1 MAGRVYTPAEYR
13 ALLVTKPAAVSSSRS
28 KKATVTIGGVTFFAR
43 SPWEANIAAYYEM
56 LRVSGEITRWEHEP
70 DTFWFDSIK
79 RGVRSYLPDFKI
91 TRSNG
96 SVYYVEV
103 KGYMDSKS
111 LTKLKR
117 MAKYHPTVEV
127 QLIDKTRYAEIKK
140 TSKNI
145 KGWGL
150 M

>member
-1 MAGRVYTPAEYR
+1 
-13 ALLVTKPAAVSSSRS
+13 
-28 KKATVTIGGVTFFAR
+28 
-43 SPWEANIAAYYEM
+43 
-56 LRVSGEITRWEHEP
+56 
-70 DTFWFDSIK
+70 
-79 RGVRSYLPDFKI
+79 
-91 TRSNG
+91 
-96 SVYYVEV
+96 
-103 KGYMDSKS
+103 MDSKS